1 MPTYTTVRKEIHLQ
15 EIARKYIEFFENE
28 KGRIYSGQTLLAA
41 IISHLP
47 IAVCDLLDQ
56 FQIIGAQWFPMYGFH
71 FRYYTKAFLKR

>member
-28 KGRIYSGQTLLAA
+28 KRRIYSGQTLLAA

-56 FQIIGAQWFPMYGFH
+56 FQIIGAQHSGFQWMD
-71 FRYYTKAFLKR
+71 FIG